1 MAVPRRRYSAEEK
14 EQAVRMVIGG
24 SRPAAAVARE
34 LGIGAGNLRRWV
46 KEAEGR
52 EWAEQ
57 VARHFGFLTR
67 YGFVL
72 TDVAPSTAWEV
83 RVTYR
88 SPLSALAVIRSNEFL
103 RVEVQLMRLVDGE
116 LPAYPI
122 FVVDSVPV
130 NTFYADD
137 LLRLRRAD
145 ADQALARQ
153 RGLSPQ
159 DVEAQLVFWSA
170 ALRKYGQD
178 FLAGDL
184 PVLDTLEQIVRERAR
199 QHRPEVVVRLPDG
212 ASADDQARA
221 VEPIESAVPQGVTVT
236 TRRYRHARR
245 RSP

>member
-1 MAVPRRRYSAEEK
+1 M
-14 EQAVRMVIGG
+14 
-24 SRPAAAVARE
+24 
-34 LGIGAGNLRRWV
+34 
-46 KEAEGR
+46 

-67 YGFVL
+67 HGFVL
-72 TDVAPSTAWEV
+72 TDVAPSTSWEV
-83 RVTYR
+83 RVAYR
-88 SPLSALAVIRSNEFL
+88 SPRSALAVIRSNEFL
-103 RVEVQLMRLVDGE
+103 RVEMQLMRLVDGE

-145 ADQALARQ
+145 ADQALACQ

-184 PVLDTLEQIVRERAR
+184 RVLDTLERIVRERAR
-199 QHRPEVVVRLPDG
+199 QHRPEVVVWLPNS

-221 VEPIESAVPQGVTVT
+221 VGPIEAAVPQGVTVT
-236 TRRYRHARR
+236 ANRYRHARR